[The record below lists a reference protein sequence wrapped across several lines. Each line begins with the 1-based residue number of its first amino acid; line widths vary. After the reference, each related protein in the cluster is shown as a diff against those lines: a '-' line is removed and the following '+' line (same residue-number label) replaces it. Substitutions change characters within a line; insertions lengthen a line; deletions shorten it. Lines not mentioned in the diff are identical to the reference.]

1 MDNIREEI
9 RQYIL
14 SQFLPGERSTNL
26 QDDTPLLTSGIVDS
40 LGMLRMIGFIEQR
53 FGIEVDAHD
62 ATVDNFER
70 IQEIADF
77 IESKRATRK

>member
-70 IQEIADF
+70 IQEIAAF

>member
-14 SQFLPGERSTNL
+14 SQFLPGERSANL

-53 FGIEVDAHD
+53 FVIEVDAHD

-70 IQEIADF
+70 IQDIAVF

>member
-1 MDNIREEI
+1 MDNIKEEI
-9 RQYIL
+9 CQYVL
-14 SQFLPGERSTNL
+14 SQFLPGEKRANL

-40 LGMLRMIGFIEQR
+40 VGMLRMIGFVEQR

-70 IQEIADF
+70 IQDIVAF
-77 IESKRATRK
+77 IESKRAMRK